1 LALTEIEM
9 EDRNNP
15 LVSTFAQCL
24 SGEKNMKHVRTGI
37 ALLNIFS
44 FVGCSTSLTTLQ
56 KQGVNGFSDSVSSSV
71 SNADLSPR
79 FPTAVDNGGGGQNSS
94 SAPMLFPGATPDTA
108 APAPGEPAL
117 EQRAAL
123 GEPETDIPASDRPS
137 DRRVASAEPV
147 TLRGDGVEMNF
158 EGTDIASAA
167 KALLGDILHLNFEID
182 PKVQGSVTLAS
193 VGPIPRKDVLPTFE
207 DVLRMQNAAIVHSG
221 NFLKIVPLNDA
232 AAHASVSVGA
242 GGPGF
247 GVSVVP
253 LRYVSAATVAST
265 AQNLLGQAAMVRVDK
280 ARNLLL
286 VRGTA
291 SERQAAIDMIS
302 TFDVEWLR
310 NQSVGVYPLKSTSPD
325 SMIQELGQVFEASN
339 GGPGEGVIQFQPI
352 ARLNAVMVV
361 TKNPIYLKEATR
373 WVQRLD
379 RSDTSGTTVRT
390 YRLRYG
396 NAEQV
401 AKVLEQMFGGEQS
414 GAAGNGPLDQI
425 APKNGTTESRIDS
438 LDHGGQNSTLTTQ
451 PGGTTNAAGTPAA
464 PIAAAFDAFS
474 GHKDAA
480 ANGTHNAPGITA
492 GAGSHGVLKNV
503 RITADSVNNEIL
515 VYSSQEDYKVVERTL
530 RGLDRPRLEVAIDAT
545 VAEVTLTNQLQY
557 GVQYFLANQGG
568 SVGLFQAAAQTATQ
582 AATSTALQQVA
593 PGFNLLLGSQSNP
606 KAILSALSSVTDV
619 KVLSSPS
626 IVAMDNEPA
635 LLQVGDEVPITTGTA
650 TILSNSNTP
659 VVNTIQLFNT
669 GVILKVL
676 PHVNSNGTVE
686 LEVDQEVSSVVNNN
700 NQATLTPTISERRI
714 HSTVA
719 VTSGQT
725 VLLGGLISDNV
736 QNSHG
741 GIPGLSDINILGG
754 LFGAVNNSRTRTEII
769 VFIKPRLIKNSL
781 DFRTVTEEFREKL
794 DSMRTTHSVIKGE
807 GAELTFPNTQTR

>member
-1 LALTEIEM
+1 
-9 EDRNNP
+9 
-15 LVSTFAQCL
+15 
-24 SGEKNMKHVRTGI
+24 MKHVRIGI
-37 ALLNIFS
+37 ALLNMFLLL
-44 FVGCSTSLTTLQ
+44 GCSTSLTSLQ
-56 KQGVNGFSDSVSSSV
+56 KQGYTGFPDSVGSSV
-71 SNADLSPR
+71 SNTDLSPR
-79 FPTAVDNGGGGQNSS
+79 FPTAVDNGGGDTNNSS
-94 SAPMLFPGATPDTA
+94 TPMLFPGAAPGTA
-108 APAPGEPAL
+108 VPAPNNPGPDERTAS
-117 EQRAAL
+117 
-123 GEPETDIPASDRPS
+123 GEPETDMPASDSPPGQ
-137 DRRVASAEPV
+137 RVAAAEPV

-158 EGTDIASAA
+158 EGTDIGSAA
-167 KALLGDILHLNFEID
+167 KALLGDVLHLNFEID
-182 PKVQGSVTLAS
+182 PGVQGSVTLAS

-221 NFLKIVPLNDA
+221 NFLKIVPLKEA
-232 AAHASVSVGA
+232 AAHASISVGA
-242 GGPGF
+242 GEPGF

-253 LRYVSAATVAST
+253 LRYVSAASVAST
-265 AQNLLGQAAMVRVDK
+265 AENLLGQAGTVRVDK

-291 SERQAAIDMIS
+291 SERQTAIDMIS
-302 TFDVEWLR
+302 TFDVEWLH
-310 NQSVGVYPLKSTSPD
+310 NQSVGVYPLKSTSPE
-325 SMIQELGQVFEASN
+325 SMIQELGQVFEAGN

-361 TKNPIYLKEATR
+361 TKNPVYLKQATL
-373 WVQRLD
+373 WVARLD
-379 RSDTSGTTVRT
+379 RADTSGTTVRT

-396 NAEQV
+396 NAEQA
-401 AKVLEQMFGGEQS
+401 AKVLEQIFGGDQS
-414 GAAGNGPLDQI
+414 GASGNGPLDQI
-425 APKNGTTESRIDS
+425 APKSGTTESRLDS
-438 LDHGGQNSTLTTQ
+438 LDRGGQNSSLTTQ
-451 PGGTTNAAGTPAA
+451 PGSTTNATGSAAA

-474 GHKDAA
+474 GHKDSTAGGA
-480 ANGTHNAPGITA
+480 HNAPATSG

-503 RITADSVNNEIL
+503 RITADAINNAIL
-515 VYSSQEDYKVVERTL
+515 IYSSQEDYKVVERTL

-568 SVGLFQAAAQTATQ
+568 SVGLFQAAAQTVTQ
-582 AATSTALQQVA
+582 TAASAALQQVA

-659 VVNTIQLFNT
+659 VVNTIQMFNT

-676 PHVNSNGTVE
+676 PHVNSNGTIE

-736 QNSHG
+736 QNSHA
-741 GIPGLSDINILGG
+741 GIPGLSDIKVLGG
-754 LFGAVNNSRTRTEII
+754 LFGAIDNTRTRTEII
-769 VFIKPRLIKNSL
+769 VFIKPRLVKNSL
-781 DFRTVTEEFREKL
+781 DYRTVTEEFREKL
-794 DSMRTTHSVIKGE
+794 QSMKVAPSVVKGE
-807 GAELTFPNTQTR
+807 GAGLISPNTLTR

>member
-1 LALTEIEM
+1 
-9 EDRNNP
+9 
-15 LVSTFAQCL
+15 
-24 SGEKNMKHVRTGI
+24 MKHVRTGI
-37 ALLNIFS
+37 ALLNIFLLL
-44 FVGCSTSLTTLQ
+44 GCSTSLTALQ
-56 KQGVNGFSDSVSSSV
+56 KQGVTGFPDSVASSV
-71 SNADLSPR
+71 SNTDLSAR
-79 FPTAVDNGGGGQNSS
+79 FATSADNGGGETSNS
-94 SAPMLFPGATPDTA
+94 SAPMLFPGAAPDSTT
-108 APAPGEPAL
+108 PAPGDPGTASDERDA
-117 EQRAAL
+117 
-123 GEPETDIPASDRPS
+123 GMPASDRPAGQ
-137 DRRVASAEPV
+137 RIAAAEPV
-147 TLRGDGVEMNF
+147 TLRGDGVVMNF

-167 KALLGDILHLNFEID
+167 KALLGDVLHLNFEID
-182 PKVQGSVTLAS
+182 PNVQGSVTLAS

-221 NFLKIVPLNDA
+221 NFLKIVPLKAA
-232 AAHASVSVGA
+232 AAHGSISIGA
-242 GGPGF
+242 GAAGF

-253 LRYVSAATVAST
+253 LRYVSAASVATT
-265 AQNLLGQAAMVRVDK
+265 AENLLGQAGAVRVDK

-302 TFDVEWLR
+302 TFDVEWLH
-310 NQSVGVYPLKSTSPD
+310 NQSVGVYPLKSTSPE
-325 SMIQELGQVFEASN
+325 SMIQELGQVFEAGN
-339 GGPGEGVIQFQPI
+339 GGPGEGVVQFQPI

-361 TKNPIYLKEATR
+361 TKNPVYLNEATR
-373 WVQRLD
+373 WVARLD

-396 NAEQV
+396 NAAQV
-401 AKVLEQMFGGEQS
+401 AKVLEQIFGGEQS
-414 GAAGNGPLDQI
+414 SASAGGPLDQI
-425 APKNGTTESRIDS
+425 APKSGTTESRLDS
-438 LDHGGQNSTLTTQ
+438 LDRGGQNSGLTSQ
-451 PGGTTNAAGTPAA
+451 PGSTTNAAGTAAA
-464 PIAAAFDAFS
+464 PVAAAFSAFS
-474 GHKDAA
+474 GHNDSAA
-480 ANGTHNAPGITA
+480 GGPHNAPSIA
-492 GAGSHGVLKNV
+492 GGAPSHGVLKNV
-503 RITADSVNNEIL
+503 RITADSVNNAIL

-582 AATSTALQQVA
+582 AAATTALQQVA

-606 KAILSALSSVTDV
+606 KAILSALSSVTEV

-659 VVNTIQLFNT
+659 VVNTIQMFNT

-676 PHVNSNGTVE
+676 PHVNSNGTIE

-719 VTSGQT
+719 VTSNQT

-741 GIPGLSDINILGG
+741 GIPGLSDINILSG
-754 LFGAVNNSRTRTEII
+754 LFGAVNNSRTRTEVI
-769 VFIKPRLIKNSL
+769 VFIKPRLVKNSL
-781 DFRTVTEEFREKL
+781 DYRTVTEEFREKL
-794 DSMRTTHSVIKGE
+794 QSMKTTHSVIKGE
-807 GAELTFPNTQTR
+807 GAEATFPNTQTR

>member
-1 LALTEIEM
+1 
-9 EDRNNP
+9 
-15 LVSTFAQCL
+15 
-24 SGEKNMKHVRTGI
+24 MKHVRTGI
-37 ALLNIFS
+37 ALVKIFLLL
-44 FVGCSTSLTTLQ
+44 GCSTSLTALQ
-56 KQGVNGFSDSVSSSV
+56 KHGVTGFPDSISSSV
-71 SNADLSPR
+71 SNTDLSPR
-79 FPTAVDNGGGGQNSS
+79 FPTAVDNGGGDRNSS
-94 SAPMLFPGATPDTA
+94 SAPMLFPGAAPDAA
-108 APAPGEPAL
+108 APAPGEPAPD
-117 EQRAAL
+117 ERTASS
-123 GEPETDIPASDRPS
+123 EPQTNTPASGDPPG
-137 DRRVASAEPV
+137 RRVAAAEPV

-167 KALLGDILHLNFEID
+167 KALLGDVLHLNFEID
-182 PKVQGSVTLAS
+182 PNVQGSVTLAS

-221 NFLKIVPLNDA
+221 NFVRIVPLKDA
-232 AAHASVSVGA
+232 AAHASISVGA
-242 GGPGF
+242 GAPGF

-253 LRYVSAATVAST
+253 LRYVSAASVAST
-265 AQNLLGQAAMVRVDK
+265 AENLLGQAGAVRVDK

-291 SERQAAIDMIS
+291 SERQTAIDMIS

-325 SMIQELGQVFEASN
+325 SMIQELGKVFEAGN
-339 GGPGEGVIQFQPI
+339 GGPGEGVIQFEPI

-361 TKNPIYLKEATR
+361 TKNPVYLKEATR
-373 WVQRLD
+373 WVARLD

-390 YRLRYG
+390 YRLKYG

-401 AKVLEQMFGGEQS
+401 AKVLEHIFGGEQS
-414 GAAGNGPLDQI
+414 SASGNGPLDQI
-425 APKNGTTESRIDS
+425 APKSGTTESRIDS
-438 LDHGGQNSTLTTQ
+438 LDNGGQNSGLTTQ
-451 PGGTTNAAGTPAA
+451 PGGTTTNATGAAGNS
-464 PIAAAFDAFS
+464 IAAAFDAFS
-474 GHKDAA
+474 GRKGSA
-480 ANGTHNAPGITA
+480 ANGPHNAPDVSGGNA
-492 GAGSHGVLKNV
+492 SHGVLKNV
-503 RITADSVNNEIL
+503 RITADTINNAIL
-515 VYSSQEDYKVVERTL
+515 IYSSQEDYNVVERTL

-593 PGFNLLLGSQSNP
+593 PGFNLLLGSQANP
-606 KAILSALSSVTDV
+606 KAILNALSSVTDV

-659 VVNTIQLFNT
+659 VVNTIQMFNT

-700 NQATLTPTISERRI
+700 NQTTLTPTISERRI

-741 GIPGLSDINILGG
+741 GIPGLSDINVLGG
-754 LFGAVNNSRTRTEII
+754 LFGAIDNSRTRTEII

-794 DSMRTTHSVIKGE
+794 QSMKMTHAVIKGE
-807 GAELTFPNTQTR
+807 GG